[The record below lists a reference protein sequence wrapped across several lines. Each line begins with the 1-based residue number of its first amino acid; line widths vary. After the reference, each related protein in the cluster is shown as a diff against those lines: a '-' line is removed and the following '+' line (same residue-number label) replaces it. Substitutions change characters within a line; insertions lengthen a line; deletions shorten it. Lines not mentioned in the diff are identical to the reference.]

1 MSYRVV
7 DLFCGC
13 GGLTRGL
20 SDAGFDVIAGFDQWR
35 PALEVYRAN
44 IRPDHI
50 HDHEAYEED
59 LSNEEMIKG
68 MIKILKPDVIAG
80 GPPCQDYSS
89 AGNREE
95 GERAQLTLTFARVV
109 TYHSPKAF
117 IMENVPVADKSQTY
131 QRAIEIFREGGYGLT
146 KIVLDASLC
155 GVPQKRKRLFLIGA
169 KDAADDFLKGALID
183 NLRSEPM
190 TIREFTK
197 GEFPVEHYYRHP
209 RTYER
214 RAVYS
219 VDEPSATI
227 RGVNRPVPSTYKH
240 HPNDTANAE
249 EDKSIRALNTQE
261 RALIQSFP
269 RDYNFEA
276 YVDGKIVSK
285 ASLEQM
291 IGNAVPPILAQYV
304 ARHLKE
310 FLDNQ
315 FGITSGI
322 KTVEGRVVAR
332 EFVEQIPFSFT
343 QTQSLEAA

>member
-13 GGLTRGL
+13 GGLSLGL
-20 SDAGFDVIAGFDQWR
+20 AESGFKVVAGLDQWR
-35 PALEVYRAN
+35 PALAVYRAN
-44 IRPDHI
+44 IKEG
-50 HDHEAYEED
+50 HDHEVYEQD
-59 LSNEEMIKG
+59 LSDERYIKG
-68 MIKILKPDVIAG
+68 MLRVLKPDIIAG

-95 GERAQLTLTFARVV
+95 GERAQLTLSFARVV
-109 TYHSPKAF
+109 THHSPTAF
-117 IMENVPVADKSQTY
+117 IMENVSVADKSKTY
-131 QRAIEIFREGGYGLT
+131 QEAMEIFKDGGYGLT
-146 KIVLDASLC
+146 KIILDASMC

-169 KDAADDFLKGALID
+169 KDAPDDFLKDSLLD
-183 NLRSEPM
+183 NLSPEPT
-190 TIREFTK
+190 TIRQFTN

-219 VDEPSATI
+219 IDEPSATI

-249 EDKSIRALNTQE
+249 EDKTIRALNTAE

-269 RDYNFEA
+269 REYNFEA

-291 IGNAVPPILAQYV
+291 IGNAVPPMLAQYV
-304 ARHLKE
+304 GKHLRE
-310 FLDNQ
+310 YLDKRDASDIEIPTAE
-315 FGITSGI
+315 ITIPALEPIS
-322 KTVEGRVVAR
+322 
-332 EFVEQIPFSFT
+332 QISFPFPSIEDK
-343 QTQSLEAA
+343 EAA

>member
-13 GGLTRGL
+13 GGLSLGL
-20 SDAGFDVIAGFDQWR
+20 AKSGFNVVAGFDQWR
-35 PALEVYRAN
+35 PALAVYKAN
-44 IRPDHI
+44 II
-50 HDHEAYEED
+50 EGHDHEAYEED

-68 MIKILKPDVIAG
+68 MIKILKPDIIAG

-131 QRAIEIFREGGYGLT
+131 QHAIEIFKNGGYGLT

-155 GVPQKRKRLFLIGA
+155 GVPQKRKRLFLIGV
-169 KDAADDFLKGALID
+169 KGAEDGFLEAD
-183 NLRSEPM
+183 LMLNLSKEPM
-190 TIREFTK
+190 TIRKFTD
-197 GEFPVEHYYRHP
+197 GDFPVEHYYRHP

-219 VDEPSATI
+219 IDEPSATI

-249 EDKSIRALNTQE
+249 EDKTIRSLNTQE

-269 RDYNFEA
+269 PDYNFKTE
-276 YVDGKIVSK
+276 VDGKIVSK

-291 IGNAVPPILAQYV
+291 IGNAVPPMLAQYV
-304 ARHLKE
+304 ATHLKAY
-310 FLDNQ
+310 LDNRSAAGAEIQ
-315 FGITSGI
+315 AINAPATPVHEI
-322 KTVEGRVVAR
+322 I
-332 EFVEQIPFSFT
+332 EQISLPFT
-343 QTQSLEAA
+343 TEVDLEAA